1 MNSSFIKWN
10 VFFSIFSIFISIS
23 FAGMFNNPAC
33 AAENPS
39 GMSLNGRWTLRLW
52 PQPETPVTTP
62 EAMRAIASVTKTI
75 PATVP
80 GNVELDL
87 LAAGL
92 IRDPMIGANI
102 WDMRPYEGYQWC
114 YERRFPT
121 PEHRPDQKVFL
132 WFGGIDCLAD
142 IWLNGVKIGG
152 ADNMLIEHSFD
163 VTGLLKTE
171 TGKENADNKD
181 NQLQVIL
188 RSAVMEAQNF
198 RVHSLAGR
206 GGGATV
212 DSQNI
217 RKAPHMYGWD
227 IMPRLVSAGLW
238 RDVGL
243 RLADPVRFDNVFW
256 MVAKTDAKKRAASL
270 VVDFQLKIPFDQ
282 LSRCR
287 AILTMKRNGREVV
300 RKTERVI
307 TFAPRIKLNINKADL
322 WWPRGYGEPALYE
335 GEIKIVDEKGNVLAS
350 DKKNIGLRTVELER
364 TELTS
369 AEKPGEFC
377 FKVNGEKI
385 FIKGSNWVPL
395 DALHSRDASLM
406 AKNMAMAVDLNCN
419 MLRCWGGSVYE
430 DTAFYDLCD
439 KNGILVWQDFAIA
452 CASPPQTDDFAAKM
466 KTEVESVVVKLR
478 NHPSIALWS
487 GNNESDTTL
496 SNQMGAFNLDPN
508 RERISRVI
516 IPEILFGLDPTR
528 AYLPSS
534 PYCAPAYYAAGRNIQ
549 LVPER
554 HLWGPRGYYK
564 ASFYTENLA
573 HFVSEIGYNGCP
585 NRDSLEKMFDKDYVY
600 PWAKGTFKWNE
611 QWQIKA
617 VRDHEFSTHLDNRN
631 DVILKQLRELFG
643 TVPTD
648 LDEFIFASQATQA
661 EGVKYFI
668 EFWRSAKF
676 RRTGI
681 LWWNLRDGWPIIS
694 DGIVDYYF
702 GKKLAY
708 YYIKRVQNDACV
720 MITDAGASDDGRHPI
735 VAVNDTRVEKQGT
748 VTVTDVAAKKVLFTG
763 AFTIPVN
770 GKTIVGDLPQNDK
783 QAMWLIEY
791 TIGSEKFTN
800 HYLAGKPPFKL
811 KDYEEWYKSLGIA
824 RD

>member
-1 MNSSFIKWN
+1 MNSNLGKW
-10 VFFSIFSIFISIS
+10 SIFIPIL
-23 FAGMFNNPAC
+23 FLGMLGNPAR
-33 AAENPS
+33 AAENPAS
-39 GMSLNGRWTLRLW
+39 QSLDGQWTLHFW
-52 PQPETPVTTP
+52 PQPETPVTSP
-62 EAMRAIASVTKTI
+62 EAMRGVASVTKTI

-92 IRDPMIGANI
+92 IKDPMIGANV
-102 WDMRPYEGYQWC
+102 WDMRPYEGHQWC

-121 PEHRPDQKVFL
+121 PEHRQDQKVFL

-142 IWLNGVKIGG
+142 IWLNGKKIGSPE
-152 ADNMLIEHSFD
+152 NMFIEHSFD
-163 VTGLLKTE
+163 VTGLLNAG
-171 TGKENADNKD
+171 TGEDNE
-181 NQLQVIL
+181 LQVIL
-188 RSAVMEAQNF
+188 RSAVLEAQNF

-212 DSQNI
+212 DSMNI

-238 RDVGL
+238 RDVEL
-243 RLADPVRFDNVFW
+243 RIADPVRFDNVFW
-256 MVAKTDAKKRAASL
+256 MVAKTDAKKHTASL
-270 VVDFQLKIPFDQ
+270 VVDFQLKIPFEQ
-282 LSRCR
+282 ISKCR
-287 AILTMKRNGREVV
+287 AVLTMKRNGEEVV
-300 RKTERVI
+300 RKSAKVI
-307 TFAPRIKLNINKADL
+307 TFAPRFKFTINKADL

-335 GEIKIVDEKGNVLAS
+335 GEIKIIDEKGNLLAS
-350 DKKNIGLRTVELER
+350 DKRNIGLRTVELEH
-364 TELTS
+364 TELTTP
-369 AEKPGEFC
+369 EKPGEFC

-406 AKNMAMAVDLNCN
+406 ARNMAMAVDLNCN

-439 KNGILVWQDFAIA
+439 RNGILVWQDFAIA
-452 CASPPQTDDFAAKM
+452 CASAPQTDDFAAKM

-496 SNQMGAFNLDPN
+496 FNQMGAFNLDPN

-516 IPEILFGLDPTR
+516 IPEVLFGLDPTR

-534 PYCAPAYYAAGRNIQ
+534 PYLAPAYYAAGRDIN

-564 ASFYTENLA
+564 ASFYTGNAA

-585 NRDSLEKMFDKDYVY
+585 DKDSLEKMFDKDYVY
-600 PWAKGTFKWNE
+600 PWKKGTFKWNE

-617 VRDHEFSTHLDNRN
+617 VRDHEFSTHLDKRN
-631 DVILKQLRELFG
+631 DVILKQLKELFG
-643 TVPTD
+643 EVPAN
-648 LDEFIFASQATQA
+648 LDEFIFASQATQG

-668 EFWRSAKF
+668 EFWRAAKF

-708 YYIKRVQNDACV
+708 YYIKRAQYDACV
-720 MITDAGASDDGRHPI
+720 MITDEGASDNGKHPI
-735 VAVNDTRVEKQGT
+735 VAVNDTRAAKEGT
-748 VTVTDVAAKKVLFTG
+748 VTVKDVGANKVLFTG
-763 AFTIPVN
+763 KFSIPAN
-770 GKTIVGDLPQNDK
+770 GKTIVGYIPQNDK

-791 TIGSEKFTN
+791 TIGNNKFTN

-811 KDYEEWYKSLGIA
+811 KDYKEWYKSLGIV